1 MRFLS
6 GVRCFEKILE
16 MHVQPVSSAL
26 GAPASFHALGGDQ
39 ANSADDDD
47 DDDFLRQ
54 ASDYL
59 FFLLEF
65 SRMKRKK
72 KLAEPENK

>member
-6 GVRCFEKILE
+6 GLRCFGKIQE

-26 GAPASFHALGGDQ
+26 GATASFHALRGDQ

-59 FFLLEF
+59 FFCWS
-65 SRMKRKK
+65 SREK